1 MANLEKNLQENRMTG
16 KIRTIGIS
24 LFGMIEMLKYAGVNL
39 GVNQDDI
46 YSGLE
51 VITGAVAGIGAAISW
66 GKLFYRKII
75 KKN

>member
-1 MANLEKNLQENRMTG
+1 MTNSAESVQVERMTG
-16 KIRTIGIS
+16 KIRTVGIT
-24 LFGMIEMLKYAGVNL
+24 LFGLVEVLKHVGVNL

-51 VITGAVAGIGAAISW
+51 VLTGAVAGIGAAISW
-66 GKLFYRKII
+66 GKLFYRKIV

>member
-1 MANLEKNLQENRMTG
+1 MNEFEENVQSQRMTG

-24 LFGMIEMLKYAGVNL
+24 LFGLVEMLKFLGVNL

-46 YSGLE
+46 YTGLE
-51 VITGAVAGIGAAISW
+51 IITGAVAGVGAAISW
-66 GKLFYRKII
+66 GKLIYRKTV